1 MKQNSIVENFWRDAY
16 STLYDGGYISN
27 DIEINNYRFQVEE
40 NALKNYI
47 KEYVPENQR
56 GRALDIGCGN
66 GRFTEVMAEYFDAV
80 DAIDISSTI
89 IEKNIL
95 KNKYKN
101 INYYNNDLEQFAQ
114 KVFLTYDFIYVGG
127 VLMYIFDDKVEDSY
141 RLLDKLLHAN
151 GKLILR
157 ESVMTKKR
165 VDNISDSYI
174 AYYRVKDFYAK
185 GDFLKFLTMKENLA
199 YRVGELRQVLVR
211 LKMGFL
217 FQPNLYKKLL
227 VCLKCK
233 DLFWKPKL
241 NKLVNY
247 YYFYIKKYK

>member
-1 MKQNSIVENFWRDAY
+1 MKQNNIVENFWRDAY
-16 STLYDGGYISN
+16 SKLDDGGYISN
-27 DIEINNYRFQVEE
+27 DIEINNYRFLVEE
-40 NALKNYI
+40 NTLKNFI

-66 GRFTEVMAEYFDAV
+66 GRFTEVMAEYFDIV
-80 DAIDISSTI
+80 DGIDIASTI
-89 IEKNIL
+89 IKKNIS

-127 VLMYIFDDKVEDSY
+127 VLMYILDDRIEDSY
-141 RLLDKLLHAN
+141 QLLDKLLHGN

-165 VDNISDSYI
+165 VDNVSDSYI
-174 AYYRVKDFYAK
+174 AYYRAKDFYVK
-185 GDFLKFLTMKENLA
+185 EDFFKFLIMKENLA

-217 FQPNLYKKLL
+217 FQSSLYKKLL

-247 YYFYIKKYK
+247 YYILHKEI